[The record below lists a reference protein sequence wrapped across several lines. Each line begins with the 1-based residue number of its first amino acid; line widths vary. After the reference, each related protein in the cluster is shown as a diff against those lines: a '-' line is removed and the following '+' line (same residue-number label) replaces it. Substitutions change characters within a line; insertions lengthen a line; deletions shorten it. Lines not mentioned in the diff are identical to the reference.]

1 MCFDA
6 DFYLQSD
13 WKSGFAPENGRC
25 KPAAAPEKGEPE
37 MSIQIGLQLYTI
49 RDHAEKDPEASL
61 RAVAEMGYKGV
72 EFAGYYGYTPGEL
85 GALLTRFGLTAAGSH
100 VGLELLEKDPALQF
114 EYAQALGLRT
124 ITLPWLA
131 PELLLAPETFGKVE
145 KIRLAA
151 EAQGLK
157 LAFHNHNREFDPA
170 AGGAVKLD
178 AFLSGAYGVELE
190 LDTYWAA
197 EAGADPFAWMNQCAG
212 RLSAIHIKD
221 MYEDPARRGRN
232 ANIGEGCLDI
242 AGYLKT
248 ADSLGV
254 EWAFVEMDAADGD
267 SLECAAA
274 SRKNLKKMGY

>member
-1 MCFDA
+1 M
-6 DFYLQSD
+6 QTGR
-13 WKSGFAPENGRC
+13 SGRRKAESG
-25 KPAAAPEKGEPE
+25 

-72 EFAGYYGYTPGEL
+72 EFAGYYGYKPAEL
-85 GALLTRFGLTAAGSH
+85 RALLDRFGLAAAGAH

-114 EYAQALGLRT
+114 EYAEALGLRT
-124 ITLPWLA
+124 VTIPWLE
-131 PELLLAPETFGKVE
+131 PDLLLAAETFEKVE

-151 EAQGLK
+151 KARGLK
-157 LAFHNHNREFDPA
+157 LAFHNHNREFAPA
-170 AGGAVKLD
+170 NGGGVKLD
-178 AFLSGAYGVELE
+178 AFLSGAAGVGLE

-197 EAGADPFAWMNQCAG
+197 EAGADPFAWMRKYAG

-221 MYEDPARRGRN
+221 MYEDPARRERN

-248 ADSLGV
+248 AGSFGV

-267 SLECAAA
+267 SLECAAV
-274 SRKNLKKMGY
+274 SRKNLTKMGF